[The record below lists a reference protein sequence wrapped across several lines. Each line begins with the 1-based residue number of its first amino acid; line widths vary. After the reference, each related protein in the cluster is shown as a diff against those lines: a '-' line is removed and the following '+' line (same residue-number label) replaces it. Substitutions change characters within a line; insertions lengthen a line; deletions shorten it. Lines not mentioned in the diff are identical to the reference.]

1 MTIWEWPNFFQCCY
15 SLPTCTIISIV
26 SFTRRNLQSIHDIS
40 FVKETVTKTGI
51 CKRLSKNC
59 IKFYWLINW
68 CCGSMPV
75 MYPVWGQEAGFLTH
89 RQRRLLTQ
97 KRTFSPAYYFTVVKH
112 CERLYYFSWFMA
124 GLFTHQSVYSY
135 ISNCSWK
142 NKLSR
147 VW

>member
-1 MTIWEWPNFFQCCY
+1 LLLWLNARNIS
-15 SLPTCTIISIV
+15 SLGTGTLLSHAQASQIADS
-26 SFTRRNLQSIHDIS
+26 
-40 FVKETVTKTGI
+40 ET
-51 CKRLSKNC
+51 
-59 IKFYWLINW
+59 
-68 CCGSMPV
+68 
-75 MYPVWGQEAGFLTH
+75 
-89 RQRRLLTQ
+89 
-97 KRTFSPAYYFTVVKH
+97 TFSPAYYFTVVKL